1 MGSFGTL
8 KLGGQF
14 VILSGLMH
22 FVAAAFGDTMIMA
35 TLGVLYI
42 LIGMGLTRG
51 MRWLGYFAFL
61 FMIFGSMLA
70 YGFMTV
76 APAPQ
81 WVTMSIIALDLLA
94 AVNLF
99 IAIWKAPAPKVQ
111 AS

>member
-22 FVAAAFGDTMIMA
+22 FVAAAFGDTMIMGI
-35 TLGVLYI
+35 TGVLYI

-51 MRWLGYFAFL
+51 MRWLGYFAVL

-81 WVTMSIIALDLLA
+81 WVTTTIIVLDLIA
-94 AVNLF
+94 ALNLF
-99 IAIWKAPAPKVQ
+99 VAIWKAPVPKVQ

>member
-22 FVAAAFGDTMIMA
+22 FVAAAFGDTMIM
-35 TLGVLYI
+35 GVTGALYI
-42 LIGMGLTRG
+42 VIGMGLTRG

-81 WVTMSIIALDLLA
+81 WVTLTIIALDLLA

-99 IAIWKAPAPKVQ
+99 VAIWKAPAPK
-111 AS
+111 APAA

>member
-14 VILSGLMH
+14 VMLSGVMH

-35 TLGVLYI
+35 S
-42 LIGMGLTRG
+42 IGLFYLAMGIGLTRG
-51 MRWLGYFAFL
+51 HRWLGYFAFL

-70 YGFMTV
+70 YGFLTTT
-76 APAPQ
+76 PAPQ
-81 WVTMSIIALDLLA
+81 WVTLSIIALNLLA

-99 IAIWKAPAPKVQ
+99 VAIWKAPTPKVPT
-111 AS
+111 A